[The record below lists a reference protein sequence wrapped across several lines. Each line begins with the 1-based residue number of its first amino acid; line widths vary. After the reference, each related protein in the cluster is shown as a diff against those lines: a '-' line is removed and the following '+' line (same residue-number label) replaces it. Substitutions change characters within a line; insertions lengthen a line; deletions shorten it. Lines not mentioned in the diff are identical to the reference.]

1 MPSADKLQTLA
12 KSLNRQLW
20 AGSILGLVLLGGL
33 GSWAALASLQSA
45 VIAPGTVVVQTAKK
59 KVQHQDGGIVAE
71 IGVKDGD
78 KVAAGSILIR
88 LDGKQLEAE
97 LGVLQKRMFE
107 LTARRWRLAGER
119 DGVNELG
126 NPDDV
131 SDLHKF
137 VVDGTAMPILA
148 VQRRLFGMKRDVLDS
163 RKKQLGQRIEQLG
176 QEVEGL
182 ERVKSAH
189 EKQLEILQVE
199 IADLADLRK
208 KGLVQRPRV
217 NALEREEAKLIGDIG
232 KMQTEIARAKGKI
245 TETELQLLE
254 LGENHRTEALKELQ
268 SVEADLSQLAEHR
281 RGLED
286 KLQRLDI
293 RSPATG
299 RVHEVAVH
307 TVGGVIGAGEMLLYV
322 VPDADDLV
330 IDARVQLQQIDN
342 VREGM
347 PARSRFTAFNQRTT
361 PELGAHVLWISPD
374 QTTPEANQE
383 PYFKVRLRLDKGEID
398 RLGGL
403 EIAAGMPAE
412 VLITAQERTV
422 ASYLMK
428 PLFDQFNRAFREE

>member
-20 AGSILGLVLLGGL
+20 AGSILGLVLIGGL

-78 KVAAGSILIR
+78 KVAAGSILFR

-217 NALEREEAKLIGDIG
+217 NALEREEAKLIGEIG

-347 PARSRFTAFNQRTT
+347 PARIRFTAFNQRTT

-383 PYFKVRLRLDKGEID
+383 PYFKVRLRLDKGEIE
-398 RLGGL
+398 RLQGL

>member
-1 MPSADKLQTLA
+1 MPSADKLQTLQ

-20 AGSILGLVLLGGL
+20 AGSILGLVLIGGL

-71 IGVKDGD
+71 IGVKEGD
-78 KVAAGSILIR
+78 KVQAGSVLVK

-119 DGVNELG
+119 DGVSELG

-182 ERVKSAH
+182 ERVKAAH

-217 NALEREEAKLIGDIG
+217 NALEREEAKLIGEIG

-245 TETELQLLE
+245 TETDLQLLE
-254 LGENHRTEALKELQ
+254 LGENHRTEALNELQ
-268 SVEADLSQLAEHR
+268 QVEADLSQLAEHR

-286 KLQRLDI
+286 KLQRLEI
-293 RSPATG
+293 RSPETG

-330 IDARVQLQQIDN
+330 IDARVELQQIDN
-342 VREGM
+342 VRENM
-347 PARSRFTAFNQRTT
+347 PARIRFTAFNQRTT

-374 QTTPEANQE
+374 QTTPEANHE
-383 PYFKVRLRLDKGEID
+383 PYFKVRLRLDKGEVE
-398 RLGGL
+398 RLNGL